1 MNDNEPCVVVRT
13 RPRPPN
19 EPHVLV
25 DEGVDAGIFVA
36 TVRVSDRDSGANGE
50 VNCKFEEHNSFG
62 VTEPELDN
70 FRVTGPERLA
80 DGKGARVAL
89 PRTDILR
96 VALEIYVNL
105 QDHIFLYKYS

>member
-25 DEGVDAGIFVA
+25 DEGVDAGFFVA

-50 VNCKFEEHNSFG
+50 VHCKFEEHDNFR
-62 VTEPELDN
+62 VTGPEHDN

-80 DGKGARVAL
+80 DGKGAYVA
-89 PRTDILR
+89 PPVIDILS
-96 VALEIYVNL
+96 ALSIRLYV
-105 QDHIFLYKYS
+105 F